1 MSKKHFDEYYKT
13 VCNQYSEMLE
23 ALHEVEE
30 LTMQQMIGPDRL
42 DNIKRQIEPLKNNYM
57 TLSYVAFLLNKPNR
71 DKKKNGMLNRIR
83 KSYQN
88 LILKDRLPVLLQKTR
103 ELLMTYIKSKQH
115 GWINEGP
122 TIFVLLGNNFI

>member
-13 VCNQYSEMLE
+13 VCDQYSEMLE

-30 LTMQQMIGPDRL
+30 LTMHQMIGPDRL

-71 DKKKNGMLNRIR
+71 DKKEKRYVESNKKKLSKLDFKRSPSGVVAENQRI
-83 KSYQN
+83 
-88 LILKDRLPVLLQKTR
+88 
-103 ELLMTYIKSKQH
+103 
-115 GWINEGP
+115 INDLRQE
-122 TIFVLLGNNFI
+122 

>member
-42 DNIKRQIEPLKNNYM
+42 DNIKR
-57 TLSYVAFLLNKPNR
+57 
-71 DKKKNGMLNRIR
+71 
-83 KSYQN
+83 
-88 LILKDRLPVLLQKTR
+88 
-103 ELLMTYIKSKQH
+103 
-115 GWINEGP
+115 
-122 TIFVLLGNNFI
+122 

>member
-71 DKKKNGMLNRIR
+71 DKKEKRYVESNKKKLLKLDFKRSPSGVVTENQRI
-83 KSYQN
+83 
-88 LILKDRLPVLLQKTR
+88 
-103 ELLMTYIKSKQH
+103 
-115 GWINEGP
+115 INDLRQES
-122 TIFVLLGNNFI
+122 TIFVLLGNKFI

>member
-57 TLSYVAFLLNKPNR
+57 TLSYVAFLQSSLYSKPLTNCHT
-71 DKKKNGMLNRIR
+71 GI
-83 KSYQN
+83 Y
-88 LILKDRLPVLLQKTR
+88 P
-103 ELLMTYIKSKQH
+103 
-115 GWINEGP
+115 
-122 TIFVLLGNNFI
+122 